1 MGVVGDEVEIR
12 KRYHSNSNLMHDVVK
27 DSSFK
32 NSEFITLGVVTFGVA
47 LNA

>member
-1 MGVVGDEVEIR
+1 MGVVGGEVAIR
-12 KRYHSNSNLMHDVVK
+12 KLYHSNSILMHDVVK

-32 NSEFITLGVVTFGVA
+32 KSEFITLGVVTFGVA